1 MASGSRDGAPC
12 AKRLVDVTID
22 VECFE
27 CVGCHQEDPLEGLRD
42 DVSIRSHDGGSHSC
56 VRDASDFII
65 NTFKHFRPGGFE
77 WRAWSFNFRVVRLR
91 VSKG

>member
-1 MASGSRDGAPC
+1 MD
-12 AKRLVDVTID
+12 LTID

-56 VRDASDFII
+56 VRGASDFTI

-77 WRAWSFNFRVVRLR
+77 WRAWSFDFRVVRWR